1 MKQTFQR
8 RIFIQR
14 LLTFGI
20 IGALPPGTTRMMAAA
35 RTTEDS
41 PLTVLFQGDSITDGG
56 RQREGSDLNHMMGQS
71 YPYLVSGRLGYD
83 YPQPRTTFVNRG
95 ISGNTVDDLLGRW
108 QADAIDLRPD
118 VISILIGVNDLDRFM
133 QGRQDKSADRFEKSY
148 RELLSLTREKLPGVQ
163 LILIEPFLL
172 AVGRIAD
179 NWEGYSTELAVR
191 QKIVARMAAEFNAQF
206 IPTQGVFNNALSQA
220 PAEHWIWDGIHPTP
234 AGHELLAREWLRS
247 SLI

>member
-1 MKQTFQR
+1 VKFQDGQT
-8 RIFIQR
+8 IVFI
-14 LLTFGI
+14 
-20 IGALPPGTTRMMAAA
+20 
-35 RTTEDS
+35 
-41 PLTVLFQGDSITDGG
+41 GDSITDCG
-56 RQREGSDLNHMMGQS
+56 RREDRA
-71 YPYLVSGRLGYD
+71 PYGDGYVSLVRALVSARH
-83 YPQPRTTFVNRG
+83 PQPRLNWVNRG
-95 ISGNTVDDLLGRW
+95 ISGNTVADLLDRW
-108 QADAIDLRPD
+108 QPDAIDLQPD
-118 VISILIGVNDLDRFM
+118 IVSILVGVNDLDRFM